1 MIMNKKTIVL
11 LASVLLSGMVANAQY
26 RAEDNR
32 GNVVKRLNFDREL
45 VTEVRSNGTTFTAE
59 TPLVINRLLASDT
72 SIVGIQDVTA
82 DPQQQPVEY
91 FDLSG
96 RRVEDLEKMP
106 RGVYFKKEG
115 TKVRKIVKMREQ

>member
-11 LASVLLSGMVANAQY
+11 LAVVLLSGMVANAQY

-32 GNVVKRLNFDREL
+32 GNVVKRLNFDREQ
-45 VTEVRSNGTTFTAE
+45 VMEVRSNGTTFTAE